1 MFSSASLHSGLVGC
15 VSRRSW
21 EDTDTHQAGCKNL
34 LSDFRIGK
42 VCGYH
47 KKPGILSLF
56 WPTVDWGVLSC
67 LFLSPPFWK
76 PVSLSADISISD
88 QAWQKLARRTA
99 ALCSM
104 ELYLHLCGLTICP
117 QARLASTSPLL
128 CSKVYQTK
136 IGRSLQ
142 GELQPFLLSMELYL
156 HLRGLTKS
164 IDTTPDCQ
172 NCEDWSRLVKQS
184 WWLNGAEVG
193 GGCLGFRGVAVKWIR
208 CNLCIES
215 IWGLHEKFGY
225 NWHFASLS
233 SSQCPPCPGGS
244 NALTQVLRVL
254 NIGTAS
260 SPIVSPLF
268 TWYVLL
274 HC

>member
-1 MFSSASLHSGLVGC
+1 

-47 KKPGILSLF
+47 KRPGILSLF

-67 LFLSPPFWK
+67 CV
-76 PVSLSADISISD
+76 PVTTFFESLSLCLRI
-88 QAWQKLARRTA
+88 LAYQTKPGRS
-99 ALCSM
+99 LQGELQPFLLSM

-117 QARLASTSPLL
+117 QARLASTSLLL
-128 CSKVYQTK
+128 CSKAYQTK
-136 IGRSLQ
+136 PGRSLQ

-184 WWLNGAEVG
+184 W
-193 GGCLGFRGVAVKWIR
+193 
-208 CNLCIES
+208 
-215 IWGLHEKFGY
+215 
-225 NWHFASLS
+225 
-233 SSQCPPCPGGS
+233 
-244 NALTQVLRVL
+244 
-254 NIGTAS
+254 
-260 SPIVSPLF
+260 
-268 TWYVLL
+268 
-274 HC
+274 

>member
-1 MFSSASLHSGLVGC
+1 MLSIYKLSASLHSGLVGC

-99 ALCSM
+99 ALFAF
-104 ELYLHLCGLTICP
+104 YG
-117 QARLASTSPLL
+117 AVLASVWPYYLSAGTACINITLTLL
-128 CSKVYQTK
+128 ESISDQAWQKLARRTAALFAVYGAVLASAWPYQEHRHNTWLSK
-136 IGRSLQ
+136 LW
-142 GELQPFLLSMELYL
+142 
-156 HLRGLTKS
+156 GLEPAGQAK
-164 IDTTPDCQ
+164 
-172 NCEDWSRLVKQS
+172 LVT
-184 WWLNGAEVG
+184 NEAEVG

-208 CNLCIES
+208 CNPALKVSEVCM
-215 IWGLHEKFGY
+215 K
-225 NWHFASLS
+225 SLGTIDILRA
-233 SSQCPPCPGGS
+233 CLVH
-244 NALTQVLRVL
+244 NVHHALVCRTL
-254 NIGTAS
+254 
-260 SPIVSPLF
+260 
-268 TWYVLL
+268 
-274 HC
+274 